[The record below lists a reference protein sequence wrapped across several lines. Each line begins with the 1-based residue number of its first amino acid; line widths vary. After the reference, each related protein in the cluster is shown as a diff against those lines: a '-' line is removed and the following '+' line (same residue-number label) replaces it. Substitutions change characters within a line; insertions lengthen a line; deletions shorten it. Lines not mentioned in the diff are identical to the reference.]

1 MKILLAIYDST
12 RFIDGSFWCYR
23 HPEINPHLLDVF
35 YSFLVK
41 NQDIANLSEITN
53 VQQRLG
59 VALLDERT
67 SVVYRIFAGQET
79 SRLSSVVIALF
90 FDLNTCRDID
100 VIAIWTHVK
109 EIEQYITQH
118 QRENG
123 ILSCP
128 LRNPSQLVFEAEL
141 PCQPLSGHSQNLTAY
156 SLQDT
161 KLPDFRSDRFMS
173 IAPKETLLN
182 TLQTYARQA
191 GELVCTA
198 HFKNDN
204 QAEIHALWLPTPKNE
219 SSVSD
224 MFRSQTEISSGATKQ
239 TSMPSPLKKQIF
251 IALTATIVL
260 GAFLLLSILIKYFIN
275 PVGPNKPVL
284 RPGPTV
290 VMQPFSPRVK
300 TANSLAQNDMTN
312 ISVCVIHSP
321 TNCVQPFQSSSST
334 NGSPAIEHQ
343 E

>member
-1 MKILLAIYDST
+1 MRIILAIYDST
-12 RFIDGSFWCYR
+12 RCVDGSFWCYR
-23 HPEINPHLLDVF
+23 HPEISPQLLETF

-53 VQQRLG
+53 VQQRVG
-59 VALLDERT
+59 VALVNER
-67 SVVYRIFAGQET
+67 SGVVYRIFAGQET

-90 FDLNTCRDID
+90 FDLNTWRDID
-100 VIAIWTHVK
+100 VTAIWTHVK

-141 PCQPLSGHSQNLTAY
+141 PYLPLSGHSQNLTAY
-156 SLQDT
+156 SMQDT

-173 IAPKETLLN
+173 IAPRETLLN
-182 TLQTYARQA
+182 TLQTYVHQA

-204 QAEIHALWLPTPKNE
+204 QAEIQALWLPTPKQE
-219 SSVSD
+219 RAVSE
-224 MFRSQTEISSGATKQ
+224 MLPSQTENSSSATKQ
-239 TSMPSPLKKQIF
+239 ISKPNPLKKQVF

-275 PVGPNKPVL
+275 PVGSNKPVP

-290 VMQPFSPRVK
+290 VIQPFSPRVK
-300 TANSLAQNDMTN
+300 AANSPAQNEMTN

-321 TNCVQPFQSSSST
+321 TNCVQPIQSPST
-334 NGSPAIEHQ
+334 TNVTPSVEQH